1 METGSGVVRP
11 GLSVRVCLRVGEG
24 AGVFVLS
31 LEFVG
36 REMEVLVGIGTGE
49 GTKI

>member
-1 METGSGVVRP
+1 METGSGVVELE
-11 GLSVRVCLRVGEG
+11 LSVRVCLRVGEG
-24 AGVFVLS
+24 AGVFVGS
-31 LEFVG
+31 LGCVG